1 MTFSDDLR
9 LLGNIQE
16 SLITVCLLNKK
27 DNQLADVFNNLV
39 ELRDVYVKRTL
50 NNSKMLEY
58 GLLENIK
65 VSIPEKKI
73 PVSRTIVYERNN
85 EYYDK

>member
-9 LLGNIQE
+9 LLGDIQE
-16 SLITVCLLNKK
+16 SLITIGLLNKK
-27 DNQLADVFNNLV
+27 DNNLELVFNNLA
-39 ELRDVYVKRTL
+39 ELRDIYVKKML

-65 VSIPEKKI
+65 ASIPEKKVPI
-73 PVSRTIVYERNN
+73 SRTIVYDRNS
-85 EYYDK
+85 EYYEK